1 MMVNTLP
8 IQANE
13 GWSVLT
19 EYNAI
24 SILKLNSR
32 EACQKRIQKV
42 WNGQ

>member
-13 GWSVLT
+13 GWLALT

-24 SILKLNSR
+24 SILKLNSQ
-32 EACQKRIQKV
+32 AVCQKRVQMV